1 MTVQQLDKIY
11 GDMKLHGLLK
21 DGIQSR
27 TQAEHGGTEEIIG
40 L

>member
-11 GDMKLHGLLK
+11 GDMKLHGPLK
-21 DGIQSR
+21 DGIQSQ
-27 TQAEHGGTEEIIG
+27 TQEEHGGTEAIIG